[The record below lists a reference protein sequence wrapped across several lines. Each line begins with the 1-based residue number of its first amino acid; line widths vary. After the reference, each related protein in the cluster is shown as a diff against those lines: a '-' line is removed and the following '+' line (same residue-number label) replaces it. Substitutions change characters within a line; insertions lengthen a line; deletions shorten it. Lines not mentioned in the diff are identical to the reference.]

1 MDGCH
6 GTCSAMC
13 ISAVT
18 WHEPEY
24 AKKITA
30 DELSSVLFR
39 GFCNRYLYILY
50 VTVCIYSMLSGWRLS
65 DLNVGFR
72 FTELQKAGKRRLILR
87 DILIFAPFCSTFSW
101 QVGELFQ
108 MFQKFSFFL
117 LETLTNRGK
126 RYWHGGDM
134 EKTPGGR
141 YGSREHFECAKALGI
156 FMENEM
162 NGAVVMITSQ
172 IKLT

>member
-72 FTELQKAGKRRLILR
+72 FTELQKPGNGGWSCGISSYLLH
-87 DILIFAPFCSTFSW
+87 FAPHSLDKLENYFRCFRNFHFFCSKLWRTVENVTDMVETWRKRQAVDLDLENIFNVRKLWESLWKTRWMGQLSW
-101 QVGELFQ
+101 
-108 MFQKFSFFL
+108 S
-117 LETLTNRGK
+117 
-126 RYWHGGDM
+126 
-134 EKTPGGR
+134 P
-141 YGSREHFECAKALGI
+141 AK
-156 FMENEM
+156 
-162 NGAVVMITSQ
+162 
-172 IKLT
+172 